1 MIPLPWLLAGGAAA
15 VVGAAIVLAR
25 RLEQKRR
32 AAYEEFS
39 LVRGFRFEAERPDA
53 EQALQEAFEPF
64 NQGRSRTWGCT
75 ITGQKNRV
83 PFTAFEYSWV
93 TGSGKHST
101 RHRIAVVLWERD
113 GVAFPKF
120 VLSPEG
126 WLTRL
131 GGLFGMQDIDFVES
145 PEFSRAYRL
154 KGPDEAGVR
163 ALFSPDI
170 RQFFEATPD
179 QQVAGDGRFL
189 FWWNAGRLPPTEQ
202 LDEWL
207 EQADHVRRRFIKE

>member
-1 MIPLPWLLAGGAAA
+1 MIPLPWLIGGGVVAI
-15 VVGAAIVLAR
+15 VGAAIAVAR

-32 AAYEEFS
+32 AALEEFS

-53 EQALQEAFEPF
+53 EQALQQAFEPF

-93 TGSGKHST
+93 TGSGKHSS
-101 RHRIAVVLWERD
+101 RHHIAVVLWERD
-113 GVAFPKF
+113 GADFPKF
-120 VLSPEG
+120 MLSPEG
-126 WLTRL
+126 WFTRL
-131 GGLFGMQDIDFVES
+131 GDLFGMQDIDFVES
-145 PEFSRAYRL
+145 PDFSRAYRL
-154 KGPDEAGVR
+154 KGPDEARIR

-179 QQVAGDGRFL
+179 QQVAGSGRFL
-189 FWWNAGRLPPTEQ
+189 FWWNGGRLPPTEQ

-207 EQADHVRRRFIKE
+207 EQGDHVRRRFIKE